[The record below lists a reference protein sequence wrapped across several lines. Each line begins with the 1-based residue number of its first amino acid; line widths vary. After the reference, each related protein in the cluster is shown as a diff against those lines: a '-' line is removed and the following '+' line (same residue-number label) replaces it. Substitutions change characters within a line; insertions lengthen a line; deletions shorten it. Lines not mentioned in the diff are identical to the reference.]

1 MMRQTQANR
10 LRERSRRVA
19 LIYDARAVYDTK
31 VMSGVASY
39 IHESSGWNVYIEES
53 ALKDQRLPPLKT
65 WQGDGII
72 ADFDHPRVA
81 AAVVRSGLPAVGFG
95 SGYGWYSTTSKIPY
109 LYTNNAAIAKLA
121 ADHLVQRGLRNF
133 AFCGYPRNP
142 INGWSLER
150 QEAFTEVLASRGFSC
165 VPYPAAATSERSWTS
180 LEKSISEWL
189 ETLPKPVGIFAAND
203 TRGRKI
209 LECCREVSLRVPEQ
223 AAVLGVDNDE
233 LLCDLS
239 SPLLSSVE
247 QGARRLGYEAAKL
260 LDTLIDDSG
269 LVKTNRIVIDP
280 VGVIT
285 RGSTDI
291 LAIDDV
297 QVSRAMAHISQHFH
311 EDISVGDV
319 VAIAGVSR
327 SGLEKK
333 FRATLGYTIGSAI
346 RRFQLERARQLVLT
360 TSLPLKEIAANVSY
374 PSVQHMT
381 TLFRKH
387 LGHPPAELR
396 RMTPPYRKAP

>member
-1 MMRQTQANR
+1 M
-10 LRERSRRVA
+10 
-19 LIYDARAVYDTK
+19 
-31 VMSGVASY
+31 
-39 IHESSGWNVYIEES
+39 
-53 ALKDQRLPPLKT
+53 
-65 WQGDGII
+65 
-72 ADFDHPRVA
+72 
-81 AAVVRSGLPAVGFG
+81 
-95 SGYGWYSTTSKIPY
+95 
-109 LYTNNAAIAKLA
+109 
-121 ADHLVQRGLRNF
+121 
-133 AFCGYPRNP
+133 
-142 INGWSLER
+142 
-150 QEAFTEVLASRGFSC
+150 
-165 VPYPAAATSERSWTS
+165 
-180 LEKSISEWL
+180 
-189 ETLPKPVGIFAAND
+189 
-203 TRGRKI
+203 
-209 LECCREVSLRVPEQ
+209 
-223 AAVLGVDNDE
+223 LGVDNDE

-319 VAIAGVSR
+319 VAIAGVSG

-396 RMTPPYRKAP
+396 CMTPPYRKAP